1 MAFHKMARLMRTAV
15 PRLTAAN
22 RLVAYCR
29 HSGSLTVAPEQA
41 FQAFLVK
48 TMDEKDQLRKQMVAE
63 ANEQREQLRKQMVAE
78 ANEQRERAE
87 LRANEQRERA
97 ELRAIEERK
106 QIVAEANEQRERAE
120 LRAIEERK
128 QIVAEEEKKLDKL
141 RNELTK
147 ISEALNNKASTL
159 TFQRTS
165 HKRYRDKVGLRIL
178 LGTQPELEY
187 RFHLLSRDCP

>member
-1 MAFHKMARLMRTAV
+1 
-15 PRLTAAN
+15 
-22 RLVAYCR
+22 
-29 HSGSLTVAPEQA
+29 
-41 FQAFLVK
+41 
-48 TMDEKDQLRKQMVAE
+48 MVDE
-63 ANEQREQLRKQMVAE
+63 ANEQRKQM
-78 ANEQRERAE
+78 
-87 LRANEQRERA
+87 
-97 ELRAIEERK
+97 
-106 QIVAEANEQRERAE
+106 VAEANEQRERAE

-159 TFQRTS
+159 TFQMTS